1 MRILVTNDDGVLS
14 RGIIVLAT
22 FLQNGGHEVI
32 VVAPERQHSSGG
44 HAITLHR
51 PLRLWQVSNGPYPS
65 GIVVYACN
73 GTPADSVV
81 LGLEELD
88 PSVELVCSGINI
100 GPNLGDDLTY
110 SGTVAAAMEGVVL
123 GRPSVAFS
131 LDCEDEGSANFDTA
145 GMVSVKLV
153 QWLQSHPLGEGLL
166 LNVNIPNKDAKAISG
181 LKVTKKGLRIYEG
194 KVSKLRDPHG
204 RVYYWIAGKP
214 TDQLIEGT
222 DVWAVANGYVS
233 ITPVHLDMTHYP
245 SLQKL
250 KNEGLEEVML

>member
-22 FLQNGGHEVI
+22 FLQSGGHEVI

-44 HAITLHR
+44 HALTLHR

-100 GPNLGDDLTY
+100 GPNF
-110 SGTVAAAMEGVVL
+110 
-123 GRPSVAFS
+123 GR
-131 LDCEDEGSANFDTA
+131 
-145 GMVSVKLV
+145 
-153 QWLQSHPLGEGLL
+153 
-166 LNVNIPNKDAKAISG
+166 
-181 LKVTKKGLRIYEG
+181 
-194 KVSKLRDPHG
+194 
-204 RVYYWIAGKP
+204 
-214 TDQLIEGT
+214 
-222 DVWAVANGYVS
+222 
-233 ITPVHLDMTHYP
+233 
-245 SLQKL
+245 
-250 KNEGLEEVML
+250 